1 MSEDP
6 IGLRGGLN
14 LFLYV
19 SNNPIKL
26 NDPSGTQSYGHAS
39 DCKKQALERYWEARV
54 KSKDFNACEAQLRAD
69 EWVCRTQE
77 LYKETEHLTPL
88 ENIIEDKLNSTI
100 PTKPEDMDEY
110 FDWNSI

>member
-1 MSEDP
+1 MF
-6 IGLRGGLN
+6 GRKRK
-14 LFLYV
+14 FY
-19 SNNPIKL
+19 
-26 NDPSGTQSYGHAS
+26 
-39 DCKKQALERYWEARV
+39 
-54 KSKDFNACEAQLRAD
+54 CEHY
-69 EWVCRTQE
+69 TQE